1 MRPEIL
7 FPLFAPVTKL
17 PGIGPRIAKLVE
29 KAAGAQIVDLL
40 WHLPTGIIDRRYA
53 PKIADATPGRV
64 ATITVQ
70 IDRHVP
76 AANKRLPYKVL
87 CSDATGSMVL
97 VFFHARADYLRR
109 TLPEGEQRVVSG
121 SLDKFGG
128 ELQMAHPDHIGKLDE
143 LERLKTVE
151 PVYPLTQGLSL
162 KVLAKAIT
170 GALGQAPDL
179 DEWLDAAYIKRQGWP
194 AWSAAIGAAHAPA
207 GEAAL
212 APTMPER
219 ARLAFDEL
227 LANQLALALVRIN
240 LRRARGRA
248 VEGDGGYRKCVVDAL
263 PFKLTGAQVR
273 TLQEITGDM
282 ASPLR
287 MHRLLQGDVGAGKTI
302 VALLAML
309 AAVEAGAQAA
319 LLAPTEILTRQHF
332 ANIQELIE
340 PLRESQGIEIALL
353 TGREKGKT
361 REGILARLA
370 SGETHLVIGTH
381 ALFQEH
387 VEFHDLAFVV
397 VDEQH
402 RFGVHQR
409 LALAEKGQAPDV
421 LVMTATPIPRTL
433 TLTFYGDMDVSKLDE
448 KPAGRQPIQTRTISL
463 ARLDDVVGAARR
475 ALGTGARIYWV
486 CPLVEES
493 ETLDLAAAEDRYA
506 HLRSVFGESV
516 GLVHGRMKGADKDA
530 VMAAFAEGGIQIL
543 VATTVIEVGVDV
555 PEATVMI
562 VEHAERFGLAQLH
575 QLRGR
580 IGRGA
585 ETSTCLLLYGPALG
599 EGARARLNILKDT
612 EDGFRIAE
620 EDLRLRGAGELM
632 GARQSGMPAFRMA
645 DMAVHGELLAAARD
659 DARLIIERDPELTG
673 ARGAALRVLLYLF
686 ERDSAVRLLRSG

>member
-1 MRPEIL
+1 
-7 FPLFAPVTKL
+7 
-17 PGIGPRIAKLVE
+17 
-29 KAAGAQIVDLL
+29 
-40 WHLPTGIIDRRYA
+40 
-53 PKIADATPGRV
+53 
-64 ATITVQ
+64 
-70 IDRHVP
+70 
-76 AANKRLPYKVL
+76 
-87 CSDATGSMVL
+87 
-97 VFFHARADYLRR
+97 
-109 TLPEGEQRVVSG
+109 
-121 SLDKFGG
+121 
-128 ELQMAHPDHIGKLDE
+128 
-143 LERLKTVE
+143 
-151 PVYPLTQGLSL
+151 
-162 KVLAKAIT
+162 
-170 GALGQAPDL
+170 
-179 DEWLDAAYIKRQGWP
+179 
-194 AWSAAIGAAHAPA
+194 AAIGAAHAPA